1 MRFYLLAEF
10 RRGHHKKIWVSSCN
24 MIAALKRLGSD
35 MGGNQQGVRILKRT
49 FFAISSLLICLAG
62 TGCQKDQPKAAQGA
76 GMQAMP
82 VKTVSVSLQPVA
94 QSSEYMATVKS
105 RRSATILPQ
114 VSGMLTSISVHSG
127 DHVKSGQVMMT
138 IDPRQQQ
145 ANVAA
150 QTATE
155 RQKKALFD
163 FDGIELD
170 RQKKL
175 FAAGVTSRDAL
186 DKAQQDF
193 DNAKADYDAAR
204 GTRDMQEQLLGYYT
218 IRAPFDGVV
227 GDVPV
232 HVGDY
237 VSPTMSTNGMGLTT
251 VDQGGDLEA
260 YIYIPTER
268 AGEVRQG
275 LDVELYDTGG
285 KLLEKTK
292 IDFVSPQVDPSLQ
305 GILAKASVHRT
316 SDIMRNAQLIKAKVI
331 WSTKPMVVVP
341 VLAVTRQGGQTF
353 VFIARKQA
361 NGQFIAA
368 QSPVNLGDAVGNAYS
383 ITSGLNAGDEVVVSS
398 TQFLVNG
405 MPVMPIPG

>member
-1 MRFYLLAEF
+1 
-10 RRGHHKKIWVSSCN
+10 
-24 MIAALKRLGSD
+24 
-35 MGGNQQGVRILKRT
+35 
-49 FFAISSLLICLAG
+49 
-62 TGCQKDQPKAAQGA
+62 
-76 GMQAMP
+76 MQAMP
-82 VKTVSVSLQPVA
+82 VKTVPATLQPVA

-114 VSGMLTSISVHSG
+114 VSGMLTSIAVHSG
-127 DHVKSGQVMMT
+127 EHVKAGQVLMT

-145 ANVAA
+145 ATVAA

-155 RQKKALFD
+155 RQKKATYD
-163 FDGIELD
+163 YDNIELE

-186 DKAQQDF
+186 DQAQQAF
-193 DNAKADYDAAR
+193 DNAKADYEAAR
-204 GTRDMQEQLLGYYT
+204 GTRDMQEQTLGYYT

-227 GDVPV
+227 GDIPV

-237 VSPTMSTNGMGLTT
+237 VSPTMAAASNGMTTAGLTT

-268 AGEVRQG
+268 AGDVHPG

-305 GILAKASVHRT
+305 GILAKAPVHR
-316 SDIMRNAQLIKAKVI
+316 SAEIMRNAQLIKAKVI

-341 VLAVTRQGGQTF
+341 VLAVMRQAGQTF
-353 VFIARKQA
+353 VFVARKQP
-361 NGQFIAA
+361 NGMYIAA
-368 QSPVNLGDAVGNAYS
+368 QSPVTLGDTVGNSYS
-383 ITSGLNAGDEVVVSS
+383 ITSGLKSGDEVVVSS

-405 MPVMPIPG
+405 MPVTPIPG

>member
-1 MRFYLLAEF
+1 M
-10 RRGHHKKIWVSSCN
+10 
-24 MIAALKRLGSD
+24 
-35 MGGNQQGVRILKRT
+35 
-49 FFAISSLLICLAG
+49 CLAVA
-62 TGCQKDQPKAAQGA
+62 GCQKDQPKAPQGMGA
-76 GMQAMP
+76 GGGMQAMP
-82 VKTVSVSLQPVA
+82 VKTVAVSLEPVA

-114 VSGMLTSISVHSG
+114 VSGMLTSILVHSG
-127 DHVKSGQVMMT
+127 ERVKSGQVLMT

-145 ANVAA
+145 ATVASQA
-150 QTATE
+150 ATE
-155 RQKKALFD
+155 QQKKATYD
-163 FDGIELD
+163 FDNVQLE

-175 FAAGVTSRDAL
+175 FAAGVTSKEAL
-186 DKAQQDF
+186 DQAQQAF
-193 DNAKADYDAAR
+193 ENAKADYDASR
-204 GTRDMQEQLLGYYT
+204 GTREMQEQTLGYYT

-227 GDVPV
+227 GDIPV

-237 VSPTMSTNGMGLTT
+237 VSPAMGTAMGTNSTGLTT

-268 AGEVRQG
+268 ASEVHSG
-275 LDVELYDTGG
+275 LAVELYDTSG
-285 KLLEKTK
+285 KLLEKSK

-305 GILAKASVHRT
+305 GILAKAPVHRT
-316 SDIMRNAQLIKAKVI
+316 AEIMRNAQLIKAKVI
-331 WSTKPMVVVP
+331 WSTKPMPVVP

-368 QSPVNLGDAVGNAYS
+368 QSPVSLGDAVGNSYS
-383 ITSGLNAGDEVVVSS
+383 ITSGLNAGDQVVVSS

-405 MPVMPIPG
+405 MPVAPIPG

>member
-1 MRFYLLAEF
+1 MGLA
-10 RRGHHKKIWVSSCN
+10 
-24 MIAALKRLGSD
+24 IA
-35 MGGNQQGVRILKRT
+35 
-49 FFAISSLLICLAG
+49 
-62 TGCQKDQPKAAQGA
+62 GCQKDQPKAAQGPGA

-82 VKTVSVSLQPVA
+82 VKTATASLQPVA

-114 VSGMLTSISVHSG
+114 VSGMLTSITVHSG
-127 DHVKSGQVMMT
+127 EHVKAGQVLMT

-145 ANVAA
+145 ATLAS

-155 RQKKALFD
+155 RQKKATYD
-163 FDGIELD
+163 YDNVELE

-175 FAAGVTSRDAL
+175 FAAGVTSKEAL
-186 DKAQQDF
+186 DQAQQAF
-193 DNAKADYDAAR
+193 DNAKADYEASR
-204 GTRDMQEQLLGYYT
+204 GTREMQEQTLGYYT

-237 VSPTMSTNGMGLTT
+237 VSPTMGSNAMALTT

-268 AGEVRQG
+268 ASEVRSG
-275 LDVELYDTGG
+275 LNVELYDTAG
-285 KLLEKTK
+285 KLLEKSK

-305 GILAKASVHRT
+305 GILAKAPVHRT
-316 SDIMRNAQLIKAKVI
+316 ADIMRNAQLIKAKVI

-353 VFIARKQA
+353 VFVARKQG
-361 NGQFIAA
+361 NGQYIAA
-368 QSPVNLGDAVGNAYS
+368 QSPVNLGDAVGNGYS

-405 MPVMPIPG
+405 MPVSLIPG